1 MTKIEKNKI
10 QEFISKLADKNYS
23 DANKA
28 LTNLV
33 TEKIKNKVRKCLTPE
48 PKKITK
54 KNKKRG
60 HKTSTKKKN
69 TKKTNRKTKKR
80 NLKN

>member
-48 PKKITK
+48 PEKITK
-54 KNKKRG
+54 KNK
-60 HKTSTKKKN
+60 
-69 TKKTNRKTKKR
+69 
-80 NLKN
+80 